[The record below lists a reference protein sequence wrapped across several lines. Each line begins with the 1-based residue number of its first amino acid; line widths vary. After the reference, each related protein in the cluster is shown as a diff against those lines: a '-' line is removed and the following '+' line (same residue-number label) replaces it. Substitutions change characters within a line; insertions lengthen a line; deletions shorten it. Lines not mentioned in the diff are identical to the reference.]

1 MDECSHYNWRW
12 LVTRHKTLE
21 KAQLSLMSNWNDSG
35 HRNDGPWWVAP
46 SQSGLGRSISLRTAI
61 LIALV
66 VGVVGGA
73 FGASSTGSLF
83 GRSVNLVKTTS
94 AIERPAGSVA
104 EIAQRVL
111 PSVVSIEAQSGRGGS
126 TGSGFIID
134 SSGYILTNNHVIASS
149 AVSGG
154 DIRVRLNDGFS
165 YDAKVVGRDSS
176 YDLAVIKIVA
186 PNLKALQFGD
196 SDEVAV
202 GDSVIAIGSPLGLAS
217 TVTSGIISALNRPV
231 STGTA
236 DAQSYVNAIQ
246 TDAAINPGNS
256 GGALIDSQGRII
268 GVNSAIATLSSGS
281 ASGSIGLGFSIPIN
295 EAKRVI
301 DEIIATGKST
311 RPVLGVY
318 FDPNYSAGGARIA
331 RLSANE
337 GAEKAGIPV
346 GSIIRSIDGFKI
358 PDTDTAIVRIR
369 SYVPGTTVTI
379 VVELPTGGNKTFR
392 VTLGSAPS
400 L

>member
-1 MDECSHYNWRW
+1 MKNA
-12 LVTRHKTLE
+12 KTIG
-21 KAQLSLMSNWNDSG
+21 AF
-35 HRNDGPWWVAP
+35 VA
-46 SQSGLGRSISLRTAI
+46 
-61 LIALV
+61 
-66 VGVVGGA
+66 GVV
-73 FGASSTGSLF
+73 L
-83 GRSVNLVKTTS
+83 
-94 AIERPAGSVA
+94 AGSVA
-104 EIAQRVL
+104 TAAITPSAGTLKACADNRTQALFLSSNGTCSSSRTLVEIGGNGMNTKTISSLVT
-111 PSVVSIEAQSGRGGS
+111 PSVVSISATTSSGGG
-126 TGSGFIID
+126 TGSGWIYKSSSSFSYII
-134 SSGYILTNNHVIASS
+134 TNNHVIEA
-149 AVSGG
+149 AATTGTIKVELTNGEQ
-154 DIRVRLNDGFS
+154 
-165 YDAKVVGRDSS
+165 YTAKIVGRDPG
-176 YDLAVIKIVA
+176 YDIAVLQIQIGNLPAVA
-186 PNLKALQFGD
+186 LGD
-196 SDEVAV
+196 SSKVSV
-202 GDSVIAIGSPLGLAS
+202 GDPVLAIGSPLGLAS

-231 STGTA
+231 STGTV

-318 FDPNYSAGGARIA
+318 FDPTFTGIGAKIA
-331 RLSANE
+331 RLSAGE

-346 GSIIRSIDGFKI
+346 GSVIRSIDGVKVI
-358 PDTDTAIVRIR
+358 DNDTAIVRIR
-369 SYVPGTTVTI
+369 SYVPGT
-379 VVELPTGGNKTFR
+379 VVSVLVDLPTGGTKTFK

>member
-1 MDECSHYNWRW
+1 MKHVKVIGSFIAGAA
-12 LVTRHKTLE
+12 L
-21 KAQLSLMSNWNDSG
+21 AG
-35 HRNDGPWWVAP
+35 
-46 SQSGLGRSISLRTAI
+46 SIATA
-61 LIALV
+61 ATN
-66 VGVVGGA
+66 
-73 FGASSTGSLF
+73 SSTGTLKACADNRTQALFLSTSGTCSSSRTLVEIGGNGMNTKAIASL
-83 GRSVNLVKTTS
+83 VT
-94 AIERPAGSVA
+94 
-104 EIAQRVL
+104 
-111 PSVVSIEAQSGRGGS
+111 PSVVSISVTSANGGG
-126 TGSGFIID
+126 TGSGSVYKSSATSSYII
-134 SSGYILTNNHVIASS
+134 TNNHVVNTSGASATIKVELS
-149 AVSGG
+149 NG
-154 DIRVRLNDGFS
+154 DQ
-165 YDAKVVGRDSS
+165 YPAKIVGQDPG
-176 YDLAVIKIVA
+176 YDLAVLQIQMG
-186 PNLKALQFGD
+186 NLPAVTLGD
-196 SDEVAV
+196 SSKVSV
-202 GDSVIAIGSPLGLAS
+202 GDPVLAIGSPLGLAS
-217 TVTSGIISALNRPV
+217 TVTSGIVSALNRPV

-318 FDPNYSAGGARIA
+318 FDPNYTGGGAKIA

-369 SYVPGTTVTI
+369 SYVPGATVTL
-379 VVELPTGGNKTFR
+379 VVDLPTGGSKTFK
-392 VTLGSAPS
+392 VTLGSAPA

>member
-1 MDECSHYNWRW
+1 MKNIK
-12 LVTRHKTLE
+12 VIG
-21 KAQLSLMSNWNDSG
+21 AF
-35 HRNDGPWWVAP
+35 VA
-46 SQSGLGRSISLRTAI
+46 
-61 LIALV
+61 
-66 VGVVGGA
+66 GVV
-73 FGASSTGSLF
+73 
-83 GRSVNLVKTTS
+83 
-94 AIERPAGSVA
+94 IAGSVA
-104 EIAQRVL
+104 TAAITPSTGTLKACADNRTQALFLSSNGTCSSSRTLVEIGGNGMNTKTISSLVT
-111 PSVVSIEAQSGRGGS
+111 PSVVSISATTSSGGG
-126 TGSGFIID
+126 TGSGSIYKSNSSSSFII
-134 SSGYILTNNHVIASS
+134 TNNHVIEA
-149 AVSGG
+149 AATTGTIKVELTNGEQ
-154 DIRVRLNDGFS
+154 
-165 YDAKVVGRDSS
+165 YTAKIVGRDPG
-176 YDLAVIKIVA
+176 YDIAVLQIQIG
-186 PNLKALQFGD
+186 NLPAIALGD
-196 SDEVAV
+196 SSKVSV
-202 GDSVIAIGSPLGLAS
+202 GDPVLAIGSPLGLAS

-318 FDPNYSAGGARIA
+318 FDPTFTGIGAKIA
-331 RLSANE
+331 RLSAGE

-346 GSIIRSIDGFKI
+346 GSVIRSIDGVKVI
-358 PDTDTAIVRIR
+358 DNDTAIVRIR
-369 SYVPGTTVTI
+369 SYVPGT
-379 VVELPTGGNKTFR
+379 VVSVLVDLPTGGTKTFK